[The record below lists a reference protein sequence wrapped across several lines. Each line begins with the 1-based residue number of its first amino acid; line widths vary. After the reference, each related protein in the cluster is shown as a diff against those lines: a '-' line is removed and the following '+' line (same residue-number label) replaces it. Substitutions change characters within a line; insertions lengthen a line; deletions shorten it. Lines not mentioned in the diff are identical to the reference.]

1 MAANGFPFEEKCK
14 SDFLPEICIVVLLNL
29 LYYLFKPFPQQI
41 SFGLEM
47 QMIPAGIASWQ
58 QQKDQLSMSNAKQV
72 YSLTRFQLQ
81 LHLVMVQTV
90 KPVEQ
95 ADP

>member
-1 MAANGFPFEEKCK
+1 
-14 SDFLPEICIVVLLNL
+14 
-29 LYYLFKPFPQQI
+29 
-41 SFGLEM
+41 M
-47 QMIPAGIASWQ
+47 QMIPTGIAYWQ
-58 QQKDQLSMSNAKQV
+58 QQKDQFSMSNAKQV